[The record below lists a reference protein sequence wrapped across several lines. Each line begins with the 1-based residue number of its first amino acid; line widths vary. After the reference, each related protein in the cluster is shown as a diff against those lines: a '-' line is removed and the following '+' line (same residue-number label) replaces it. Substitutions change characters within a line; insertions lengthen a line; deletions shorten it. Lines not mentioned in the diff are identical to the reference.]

1 MLRSPTPNPRPQSPV
16 PRPLNIGITCYPSY
30 GGSGVVG
37 AELGIELAKRGH
49 SIHFVSY
56 APPMRLDDGQ
66 CRERIHFHAVDML
79 SYPLFE
85 YPPYTDALASKLF
98 EVANAERLDLLHV
111 HYAIPHSVSAYLAR
125 EMLKPTRYLP
135 VVTTL
140 HGTDITLVGRDP
152 SFLPIT
158 KFGIEQSD
166 AVTAISKYLRD
177 ATNETFC
184 TSCDIEVLYNFI
196 DSDYYCRR
204 PDESVRRAFAPAGEK
219 IVLHV
224 STFRPI
230 KRIGDCIEIIAR
242 IKRLQTGSRSP
253 FGVKLVM
260 CGDGPERADAEALAS
275 RLGVEDSVT
284 FVGKQPQSRVREYLS
299 VADLLLLPSQSESF
313 GLTAL
318 EAMAC
323 EVPVIAT
330 RVGGIPEVVK
340 DGGYLF
346 EIGDV
351 DRMAEAALSI
361 LSDDAERRRLGER
374 GREIALKRFT
384 TKKIIPQYEALY
396 RRVIEECAAKLD
408 PK

>member
-1 MLRSPTPNPRPQSPV
+1 MR
-16 PRPLNIGITCYPSY
+16 IGITCYPSY

-37 AELGIELAKRGH
+37 AELGLELAKRGH
-49 SIHFVSY
+49 SIHFISY
-56 APPMRLDDGQ
+56 APPMRLDGGKD
-66 CRERIHFHAVDML
+66 RERIHFHPVDML

-98 EVANAERLDLLHV
+98 QVAAAEHLDLIHM

-158 KFGIEQSD
+158 RFGIEQSD
-166 AVTAISKYLRD
+166 AVTSISNYLRD
-177 ATNETFC
+177 ATHNTFC
-184 TSCDIEVLYNFI
+184 TGCDIQVIYNFI
-196 DSDYYCRR
+196 DSDYYRR
-204 PDESVRRAFAPAGEK
+204 MPAETVRNEIAPNGEK
-219 IVLHV
+219 IILHV

-230 KRIGDCIEIIAR
+230 KRITDCVEILAR
-242 IKRLQTGSRSP
+242 IKQDSSYG
-253 FGVKLVM
+253 FDVKLVM
-260 CGDGPERADAEALAS
+260 CGDGPERLDAEALAAK
-275 RLGVEDSVT
+275 LGVADSVR
-284 FVGKQPQSRVREYLS
+284 FVGKQPQSQVREYLS
-299 VADLLLLPSQSESF
+299 VSDLLLLPSQSESF

-330 RVGGIPEVVK
+330 RVGGIPELVV
-340 DGGYLF
+340 DSECGYLF

-351 DRMAEAALSI
+351 EGMAAASVRI
-361 LSDDAERRRLGER
+361 LKDESERERLGKQ
-374 GREIALKRFT
+374 GREIAVSGFRT
-384 TKKIIPQYEALY
+384 DMIIPQYEELY
-396 RRVIEECAAKLD
+396 DRVIRQAGK
-408 PK
+408 KN

>member
-1 MLRSPTPNPRPQSPV
+1 MK
-16 PRPLNIGITCYPSY
+16 IGITCYPSY

-49 SIHFVSY
+49 EIHFVSY

-98 EVANAERLDLLHV
+98 EVATSQQLDLVHV
-111 HYAIPHSVSAYLAR
+111 HYAIPHSVSGYLAR

-140 HGTDITLVGRDP
+140 HGTDITLVGRDS

-158 KFGIEQSD
+158 RFGIEQSD
-166 AVTAISKYLRD
+166 AVTAISNYLRD
-177 ATNETFC
+177 ATHDTFC
-184 TSCDIEVLYNFI
+184 TGCDIQVIYNFI
-196 DSDYYCRR
+196 DANYYCRV
-204 PDESVRRAFAPAGEK
+204 PNEAVRQELAPRGER
-219 IVLHV
+219 IILHV

-230 KRIGDCIEIIAR
+230 KRIDDCIRVLSRMKE
-242 IKRLQTGSRSP
+242 LETGSESQSRAR
-253 FGVKLVM
+253 LVM
-260 CGDGPERADAEALAS
+260 CGDGPERAEAEALAVK
-275 RLGVEDSVT
+275 LGVADLVS
-284 FVGKQPQSRVREYLS
+284 FVGKQPQSRIREYLS

-318 EAMAC
+318 EAMAS

-330 RVGGIPEVVK
+330 RVGGIPEVVE
-340 DGGYLF
+340 DGGCGFLF
-346 EIGDV
+346 EIGDI
-351 DRMAEAALSI
+351 DRMAEAALTV
-361 LSDDAERRRLGER
+361 LEDDAERKRLGAR
-374 GREIALKRFT
+374 GREIAISNFT
-384 TKKIIPQYEALY
+384 TDKIIPQYEALY
-396 RRVIEECAAKLD
+396 RRIVEVRPAKHTRL
-408 PK
+408 

>member
-1 MLRSPTPNPRPQSPV
+1 M
-16 PRPLNIGITCYPSY
+16 NIGITCYPSY

-37 AELGIELAKRGH
+37 AELGLELAKRGH
-49 SIHFVSY
+49 SIHFISY
-56 APPMRLDDGQ
+56 APPMRLDGGQ

-85 YPPYTDALASKLF
+85 YPPYTDALASKLL
-98 EVANAERLDLLHV
+98 EVASAEHLDLIHM

-158 KFGIEQSD
+158 RFGIEQSD
-166 AVTAISKYLRD
+166 AVTAISNYLRD
-177 ATNETFC
+177 ATHETFC
-184 TSCDIEVLYNFI
+184 TGCDIRVIYNFI
-196 DSDYYCRR
+196 DSDYYRR
-204 PDESVRRAFAPAGEK
+204 EPSESVRNSLAPNGEK
-219 IVLHV
+219 IILHV

-230 KRIGDCIEIIAR
+230 KRITDCIEIVAR
-242 IKRLQTGSRSP
+242 IRNLEIGSGSD
-253 FGVKLVM
+253 FGVRLVM
-260 CGDGPERADAEALAS
+260 CGDGPERADAEVLAAKS
-275 RLGVEDSVT
+275 GIADSVM
-284 FVGKQPQSRVREYLS
+284 FVGKQPQSQVREYLS

-330 RVGGIPEVVK
+330 RVGGIPELVEDK
-340 DGGYLF
+340 GCGYLF

-351 DRMAEAALSI
+351 DGMAAASLRVLSE
-361 LSDDAERRRLGER
+361 DAERERLGRR
-374 GREIALKRFT
+374 GREIAVSRFRT
-384 TKKIIPQYEALY
+384 EKIIPQYEELY
-396 RRVIEECAAKLD
+396 GRVVRETLHRSRK
-408 PK
+408 

>member
-1 MLRSPTPNPRPQSPV
+1 M
-16 PRPLNIGITCYPSY
+16 
-30 GGSGVVG
+30 VG

-49 SIHFVSY
+49 EIHFVSY

-98 EVANAERLDLLHV
+98 EVATSQQLDLVHV
-111 HYAIPHSVSAYLAR
+111 HYAIPHSVSGYLAR

-158 KFGIEQSD
+158 RFGIEQSD
-166 AVTAISKYLRD
+166 AVTAISNYLRD
-177 ATNETFC
+177 ATHETFC
-184 TSCDIEVLYNFI
+184 TDCDIQVIYNFI
-196 DSDYYCRR
+196 DADYYCRV
-204 PDESVRRAFAPAGEK
+204 PSEMVRQELAPRGER
-219 IVLHV
+219 IILHV

-230 KRIGDCIEIIAR
+230 KRIGDCIRVLANMKE
-242 IKRLQTGSRSP
+242 LETGSQSQFRAR
-253 FGVKLVM
+253 LVM
-260 CGDGPERADAEALAS
+260 CGDGPERAEAEALAAA
-275 RLGVEDSVT
+275 LGVAGLVS
-284 FVGKQPQSRVREYLS
+284 FVGKQPQSRIREYLS

-318 EAMAC
+318 EAMAS

-330 RVGGIPEVVK
+330 RVGGIPEVVE
-340 DGGYLF
+340 DGGCGFLF
-346 EIGDV
+346 EVGDINGMV
-351 DRMAEAALSI
+351 GAALKV
-361 LSDDAERRRLGER
+361 LKDDAERKRLGAR
-374 GREIALKRFT
+374 GREIAISNFT
-384 TKKIIPQYEALY
+384 TDKIIPQYEALY
-396 RRVIEECAAKLD
+396 ERLIRERGDMIR
-408 PK
+408 P